1 MDKDTTRLGND
12 SGENNMTKRGQI
24 IKILEKI
31 NMKNVNQGMDIFNN
45 AVQDFG
51 KSMDSLTREMSA
63 DIEKSNRESEAREK
77 KNKENLDKIWGKRD

>member
-1 MDKDTTRLGND
+1 
-12 SGENNMTKRGQI
+12 MTKRGQI

-31 NMKNVNQGMDIFNN
+31 NMKNIGHGIDTFNN

-51 KSMDSLTREMSA
+51 DSMDSLTKEMSA
-63 DIEKSNRESEAREK
+63 DVEKSNRNSEAMEK